1 MHMLN
6 QQIQRH
12 PLKSKS
18 VIRGIHDYAC
28 FSIHKLLEKIIME
41 MMYIY
46 EKTNTNLMR
55 PHAGSGYLNVS

>member
-1 MHMLN
+1 MLN

-28 FSIHKLLEKIIME
+28 FFNPQVSYLKRLIME
-41 MMYIY
+41 MMYVY
-46 EKTNTNLMR
+46 EKTNLMR
-55 PHAGSGYLNVS
+55 PNAGSGYLNGS